1 MSKILFSSSQGKAP
15 GAVMYCN
22 SRANHEYTG
31 THRIPG
37 SAINAIKLISR
48 CPYRLLKE
56 QAGNAMVTVNYPGQ
70 QFK

>member
-1 MSKILFSSSQGKAP
+1 
-15 GAVMYCN
+15 MYCN

>member
-1 MSKILFSSSQGKAP
+1 
-15 GAVMYCN
+15 MYCN
-22 SRANHEYTG
+22 SPANHEYTG

-37 SAINAIKLISR
+37 SAFNAIKLISQ

-70 QFK
+70 QLKQHSASVAEHLQQLP